1 MNAASNR
8 ILIRGGYILGTGSL
22 DRPPVMDILIEGR
35 TIVAMAPEIAV
46 SAAEARAVDARS
58 KLVVPG
64 FVNAHA
70 HLHDCFA
77 KGLLEGQPLETWT
90 IYSNPQN
97 YPERTLEEVRAR
109 TLLGAAECLANGIT
123 TIQDMSM
130 VYPMSDAYV
139 DAILDAYAD
148 IGIRVVFAIALFDLP
163 ALETIPFL
171 KEQLPA
177 EAKER
182 VARRD
187 QRQGSLLDFARRQMV
202 RRPANDRLTWALA
215 PSGPQ
220 RCSPELL
227 RAVAA
232 MAEELDLPV
241 LTHLYET
248 RAQALQARLAHAE
261 HGGSL
266 VRLLDSVG
274 LLTPRLTVAH
284 GIWLADEE
292 IEALARAGVGIVA
305 NPLSNLKLKSGLA
318 PLRRLGEAGIRL
330 AIGCDNCSCSDTQS
344 MLEGMK
350 LFALLAGVTDPE
362 PGGITAADALL
373 AATLGGAAAL
383 GLQGS
388 VGAIEPGMR
397 ADLTLFDLDDLAFL
411 PFNSAVRQLVY
422 SANPRAVTDV
432 LVDGRIV
439 IENRRFKSFDIAT
452 LRTEIRALTPRF
464 QADFSAVTEA
474 NRPAAAA
481 LARVHARIAK
491 TDVGLERL
499 ADR

>member
-1 MNAASNR
+1 MTTLSDR
-8 ILIRGGYILGTGSL
+8 ILIRGGQVLGAGSL
-22 DRPPVMDILIEGR
+22 DRPPILDVLIEGR
-35 TIVAMAPEIAV
+35 TIAEVAPDIGPITDEV
-46 SAAEARAVDARS
+46 RVLDARN

-97 YPERTLEEVRAR
+97 YPERRLEEVRAR

-130 VYPMSDAYV
+130 VYPMTDAYV
-139 DAILDAYAD
+139 DTVLDAYTE
-148 IGIRVVFAIALFDLP
+148 IGIRVVFGIAVFDLP
-163 ALETIPFL
+163 AIETIPYL

-177 EAKER
+177 EAKEQ

-187 QRQGSLLDFARRQMV
+187 RRQGSLLEFARRQME

-220 RCSPELL
+220 RCSAELL
-227 RAVAA
+227 RAVATL
-232 MAEELDLPV
+232 AEELDLPIF
-241 LTHLYET
+241 THLYET
-248 RAQALQARLAHAE
+248 RAQALQARLAYAE
-261 HGGSL
+261 HSGSL
-266 VRLLDSVG
+266 VRFLDSVG
-274 LLTPRLTVAH
+274 LLSPRLTVAH
-284 GIWLADEE
+284 GIWLQDDEIAD
-292 IEALARAGVGIVA
+292 LARAGVGVVS
-305 NPLSNLKLKSGLA
+305 NPMSNLKLKSGIA
-318 PLRRLGEAGIRL
+318 PLRRLSEAGVRL

-350 LFALLAGVTDPE
+350 LFAMLAGVTDPA
-362 PGGITAADALL
+362 PGGITAADALA
-373 AATLGGAAAL
+373 AATLGGAACL
-383 GLQGS
+383 GLEGS
-388 VGAIEPGMR
+388 VGAIRPGML
-397 ADLTLFDLDDLAFL
+397 ADLALFDLDDVAFL

-422 SANPRAVTDV
+422 SANPRAVSDV
-432 LVDGRIV
+432 LVDGRVIV
-439 IENRRFKSFDIAT
+439 EGRAFTSFDMAS
-452 LRTEIRALTPRF
+452 LRTEIRTLTPRF
-464 QADFSAVTEA
+464 QADFAAVSGANQSAAEA
-474 NRPAAAA
+474 
-481 LARVHARIAK
+481 LVRVHLRTAQ